1 VTEFVLD
8 ASALIAMLREEPGAK
23 EVAEAIADAH
33 MSVFNYAE
41 IVSYFIHAGMDEHDI
56 DAMLDPLPIE
66 LVPADKDLAR
76 LAGQLR
82 RPTADAGRPFLPC
95 ACQAKKLARLDGR
108 QGLEADCRRGRGG
121 SGHHPLG
128 MKSSFRQRRNRMRTG
143 RFHEEFR
150 APAGVGSSERK
161 RSAWAS
167 SQASGNSVACPVF
180 AVADQKLRS
189 IVSLTINVRH
199 YVTV

>member
-82 RPTADAGRPFLPC
+82 RPTADAGPSLGDRFCLALAKQKNLP
-95 ACQAKKLARLDGR
+95 AWT
-108 QGLEADCRRGRGG
+108 ADKGWKRI
-121 SGHHPLG
+121 
-128 MKSSFRQRRNRMRTG
+128 
-143 RFHEEFR
+143 
-150 APAGVGSSERK
+150 AAAAGVE
-161 RSAWAS
+161 
-167 SQASGNSVACPVF
+167 VV
-180 AVADQKLRS
+180 
-189 IVSLTINVRH
+189 TIR
-199 YVTV
+199 

>member
-41 IVSYFIHAGMDEHDI
+41 VVSYFIHAGMDEHDI

-82 RPTADAGRPFLPC
+82 RPTADAGLSLGDRFCLALAKQKNLP
-95 ACQAKKLARLDGR
+95 AWT
-108 QGLEADCRRGRGG
+108 ADKGWT
-121 SGHHPLG
+121 
-128 MKSSFRQRRNRMRTG
+128 RT
-143 RFHEEFR
+143 
-150 APAGVGSSERK
+150 AAAAGVEVVIIR
-161 RSAWAS
+161 
-167 SQASGNSVACPVF
+167 
-180 AVADQKLRS
+180 
-189 IVSLTINVRH
+189 
-199 YVTV
+199 